1 MTSRDEI
8 GMLAE
13 GFNGLMGKMRT
24 LLEITVDSVE
34 NIQSF
39 AGDLNQVSDQ
49 LVTNA
54 DKVSTEMESITGA
67 MEVQSGSVEQGKIE
81 LDRFDEHIGAFEESY
96 RDMEHTMEDVLG
108 KLSESALVAKN
119 LETSTEDSKEN
130 MRAIYEDIQEL
141 EKFSENITEI
151 VSTISSISAQT
162 NLLALNAS
170 IEAARAG
177 DVGRGFTV
185 VAEEIRVLSEQ
196 TSAATTNI
204 SELISNIR
212 SRISQTVSSISVSM
226 DTFENNTKNSQM
238 VLSVFVELKDYIE
251 GIEKINETLS
261 SGMSVFIE
269 SKDHID
275 KSFEEIDD
283 NMQTCLSSTGD
294 AKTLSKEQAD
304 WVGSLED
311 QSRTLKELAGQL
323 KESTSSF
330 TI

>member
-1 MTSRDEI
+1 
-8 GMLAE
+8 
-13 GFNGLMGKMRT
+13 
-24 LLEITVDSVE
+24 
-34 NIQSF
+34 
-39 AGDLNQVSDQ
+39 
-49 LVTNA
+49 
-54 DKVSTEMESITGA
+54 

-212 SRISQTVSSISVSM
+212 RRISQTVSSISVSWIRLRIIQKIHRWC
-226 DTFENNTKNSQM
+226 FPYL
-238 VLSVFVELKDYIE
+238 LSLRI
-251 GIEKINETLS
+251 IS
-261 SGMSVFIE
+261 R
-269 SKDHID
+269 
-275 KSFEEIDD
+275 
-283 NMQTCLSSTGD
+283 
-294 AKTLSKEQAD
+294 
-304 WVGSLED
+304 GSRR
-311 QSRTLKELAGQL
+311 SMRHFRLA
-323 KESTSSF
+323 
-330 TI
+330 